1 MFDAASAHTDCLIQ
15 IVKERRSFWLLREWH
30 YTQPPSRVKP
40 YFHRLFEAIDSGF
53 ALPLALSMEA
63 HYRELIR
70 SGKEII
76 AKRWLPSFNRSQSN
90 RGDVLMH
97 EKDLQIGIPDAVLG
111 WQVGR
116 SSLYRFG
123 FPLLHNHDDRLS
135 AFG

>member
-1 MFDAASAHTDCLIQ
+1 MLKSNAAFGCCGSGILLNRLLESSLIF
-15 IVKERRSFWLLREWH
+15 KGF
-30 YTQPPSRVKP
+30 SRLP
-40 YFHRLFEAIDSGF
+40 TGLF

-63 HYRELIR
+63 HYRERIR

-76 AKRWLPSFNRSQSN
+76 AKRWLSSFNRSQSH
-90 RGDVLMH
+90 RSDVLMH

>member
-1 MFDAASAHTDCLIQ
+1 
-15 IVKERRSFWLLREWH
+15 
-30 YTQPPSRVKP
+30 
-40 YFHRLFEAIDSGF
+40 
-53 ALPLALSMEA
+53 
-63 HYRELIR
+63 
-70 SGKEII
+70 
-76 AKRWLPSFNRSQSN
+76 RSQSN

-116 SSLYRFG
+116 LAGWQVGRSSLYRFG